1 MKSKIFIGIIA
12 GIAILL
18 SAISICMNISEIV
31 VNDISL
37 VLGFIGVLATFVV
50 VSNSVQLWQVE
61 KQIEEHG
68 NTVLGIKLDTD
79 VKIQNQYT
87 KLEEISKSN
96 KLIQDFVKEQ
106 QVIQYS
112 NWNNMKRIVL
122 TLVHM
127 EYQHLKDENISNQV
141 DHINHADMAFLYI
154 IDIVPFL
161 TYLYGPNGDQTDD
174 SRDTLAVIM
183 GIFSKILN
191 KSSKN
196 SSVRISV
203 KNLNK
208 CLKYFEQYLPDSY
221 FKLES
226 VKNVV
231 SEIKKYM
238 ECYAK

>member
-12 GIAILL
+12 GIAIIL

-31 VNDISL
+31 VSDISL
-37 VLGFIGVLATFVV
+37 VLGFIGVLATFIV

-61 KQIEEHG
+61 KQIEEQSNIVQEIKQ
-68 NTVLGIKLDTD
+68 NTDA
-79 VKIQNQYT
+79 KIQNQNT
-87 KLEEISKSN
+87 KLEDVSNSN
-96 KLIQDFVKEQ
+96 KSIQTFVEEQ
-106 QVIQYS
+106 QATQYS
-112 NWNNMKRIVL
+112 NWNNMKRIIL
-122 TLVHM
+122 TFVHM
-127 EYQHLKDENISNQV
+127 EYQYLKDESHSDKV
-141 DHINHADMAFLYI
+141 NHADLAFLYM
-154 IDIVPFL
+154 IDIVPLL
-161 TYLYGPNGDQTDD
+161 TYLYGKNGEKTDA
-174 SRDTLAVIM
+174 SGDTLAVII

-191 KSSKN
+191 NASKN
-196 SSVRISV
+196 SSLRISK

-231 SEIKKYM
+231 NEIKKYI